1 MIVNVIDKTFDV
13 HAEKH
18 DGKLVIHINEV
29 EGKTKLLSFL
39 KPGDVFRGRD
49 GTEYIVCER
58 LLNGTAVVRK
68 DVLST
73 TMTFGNDN
81 NWANSNWRK
90 YLNSEYL
97 KEIGGEFGEENIIE
111 HEVNLLSMDGY
122 DDYGIVHDKV
132 SAMTFDRYRKYH
144 KYIGN
149 ALEWNWLSTPDSTP
163 SGIGAS
169 GVRCVRDGGGVGYAD
184 RGRCGGLR
192 PFFVL
197 KSDIQVEKE

>member
-1 MIVNVIDKTFDV
+1 
-13 HAEKH
+13 
-18 DGKLVIHINEV
+18 
-29 EGKTKLLSFL
+29 
-39 KPGDVFRGRD
+39 
-49 GTEYIVCER
+49 
-58 LLNGTAVVRK
+58 
-68 DVLST
+68 
-73 TMTFGNDN
+73 
-81 NWANSNWRK
+81 
-90 YLNSEYL
+90 
-97 KEIGGEFGEENIIE
+97 
-111 HEVNLLSMDGY
+111 MDGY